1 MGFFFDY
8 FSNKIFRIF
17 FTNQNNRVK
26 LLFLGYFD
34 SSSLEFSL
42 ISTAAYYLFSSS
54 SASDIVGSL
63 LRAYKRDP
71 DTYFVSNEVRRIKTA
86 YFLVIYYS
94 FLSVSFSTSSLDYW

>member
-1 MGFFFDY
+1 MPGLLPPNLESIGGAEF
-8 FSNKIFRIF
+8 IFY
-17 FTNQNNRVK
+17 T
-26 LLFLGYFD
+26 FLGYFY

-42 ISTAAYYLFSSS
+42 ISAAMLIYLLSSS

-63 LRAYKRDP
+63 LRDYKRDP

-86 YFLVIYYS
+86 CFLVIYYS

>member
-1 MGFFFDY
+1 MPGLLAANLE
-8 FSNKIFRIF
+8 SIGGAELIFY
-17 FTNQNNRVK
+17 T
-26 LLFLGYFD
+26 FLGYFY

-42 ISTAAYYLFSSS
+42 ISAAMLIYLLSSS

>member
-1 MGFFFDY
+1 MPGLLAANLE
-8 FSNKIFRIF
+8 SIGGAELIFY
-17 FTNQNNRVK
+17 T
-26 LLFLGYFD
+26 FLGYFD

-42 ISTAAYYLFSSS
+42 ISTAAYYLLSSS

-86 YFLVIYYS
+86 CFLVIYYS